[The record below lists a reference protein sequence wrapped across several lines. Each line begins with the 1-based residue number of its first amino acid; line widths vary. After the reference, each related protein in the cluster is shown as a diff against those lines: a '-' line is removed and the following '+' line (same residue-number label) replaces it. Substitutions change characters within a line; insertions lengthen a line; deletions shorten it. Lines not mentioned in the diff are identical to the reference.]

1 MANNTLSNGGVP
13 HHSANRR
20 SERSIDKSKKDIPA
34 IECRNWLLHRHY
46 TRHEYKISKYLIDQE
61 LTNSNGHNEY
71 ASYLKGLILRREGKI
86 QVSLDCFQNCYNVN
100 STNVNNVKQIAK
112 SLFLLG
118 SHKRAVDAYL
128 EAGRMSAAPDWEI
141 HHSLG
146 ECYVKLNLSEDA
158 KREFKRST
166 ELTKNEIPYL
176 SLARLYVEENRV
188 NDAIEVYS
196 AALKTPCESEDAA
209 IELGL
214 VYLRA
219 GDDQQAFQQFGT
231 VLAQSAGCTAAI
243 VPMAYIIQTHQE
255 YDVALFKYKTA
266 VQMLPE
272 SYHLWNNIGM
282 CLYGKQKV
290 VAAIS
295 CLKRAH
301 YLNPMALLPACNLGR
316 VLLTTGQPASAAI
329 YLCSAVT
336 AAPKNPQPYL
346 LLGIALKKLE
356 DLEGSEKALS
366 KAHALTPQDP
376 LTLINYA
383 VILEERG
390 KRDRANEILSDLK
403 DIAAVTTVEPQIVET
418 ARGLSRRLLA
428 SARITEDKRVLNED
442 EV

>member
-1 MANNTLSNGGVP
+1 M
-13 HHSANRR
+13 
-20 SERSIDKSKKDIPA
+20 
-34 IECRNWLLHRHY
+34 
-46 TRHEYKISKYLIDQE
+46 
-61 LTNSNGHNEY
+61 NSHGHNEY
-71 ASYLKGLILRREGKI
+71 ASYLKGLILRREGKV

-128 EAGRMSAAPDWEI
+128 EAGRMSPSPDWEI

-158 KREFKRST
+158 RREFKRST
-166 ELTKNEIPYL
+166 ELTKNEIPYV
-176 SLARLYVEENRV
+176 SLGRLHVEENRV
-188 NDAIEVYS
+188 DDAIAVYS
-196 AALKTPCESEDAA
+196 AALKNSCESEDAA

-214 VYLRA
+214 VYLA
-219 GDDQQAFQQFGT
+219 TGDIQQAFQQFGT
-231 VLAQSAGCTAAI
+231 VLAHSSMCTRAI
-243 VPMAYIIQTHQE
+243 IPMAYIIQNHQE
-255 YDVALFKYKTA
+255 YDVALSKYKIA
-266 VQMLPE
+266 AQMLPE

-346 LLGIALKKLE
+346 LLGIALKKLD

-366 KAHALTPQDP
+366 KAHSLTPQDP

-390 KRDRANEILSDLK
+390 KKDRANEILSDLK
-403 DIAAVTTVEPQIVET
+403 DIAAVTTVEPQIVEA
-418 ARGLSRRLLA
+418 ARSLSRKLLA
-428 SARITEDKRVLNED
+428 NTRITEDKRLLNED